1 MTERIKAILD
11 AVTDRVLAYRP
22 ADKGQQAKKVAR
34 RMKRQR
40 KKEARRAM
48 TNDFGSHLYKSPLA
62 RITALEAENAALR
75 DMVRVV
81 IFLQRGDRASKQGD
95 TR

>member
-1 MTERIKAILD
+1 MSLVERARAI
-11 AVTDRVLAYRP
+11 APR
-22 ADKGQQAKKVAR
+22 QQEGR
-34 RMKRQR
+34 S
-40 KKEARRAM
+40 
-48 TNDFGSHLYKSPLA
+48 NDFAFKMDGLSLLDLNKLVNDMA
-62 RITALEAENAALR
+62 DRITALEAENAALR

>member
-1 MTERIKAILD
+1 M
-11 AVTDRVLAYRP
+11 DR
-22 ADKGQQAKKVAR
+22 
-34 RMKRQR
+34 
-40 KKEARRAM
+40 
-48 TNDFGSHLYKSPLA
+48 TNDFAFKMDGLSLLDLNKLVNDMA
-62 RITALEAENAALR
+62 DRITALEAENAALR

>member
-1 MTERIKAILD
+1 MSLVERARAI
-11 AVTDRVLAYRP
+11 AP
-22 ADKGQQAKKVAR
+22 
-34 RMKRQR
+34 RQHEGR
-40 KKEARRAM
+40 S
-48 TNDFGSHLYKSPLA
+48 NDFAFKMDGLA
-62 RITALEAENAALR
+62 LLDLNKLGNDMAVRLTALEAENAALR

>member
-34 RMKRQR
+34 RVNSQR
-40 KKEARRAM
+40 KAVEKA
-48 TNDFGSHLYKSPLA
+48 D
-62 RITALEAENAALR
+62 
-75 DMVRVV
+75 D
-81 IFLQRGDRASKQGD
+81 
-95 TR
+95 